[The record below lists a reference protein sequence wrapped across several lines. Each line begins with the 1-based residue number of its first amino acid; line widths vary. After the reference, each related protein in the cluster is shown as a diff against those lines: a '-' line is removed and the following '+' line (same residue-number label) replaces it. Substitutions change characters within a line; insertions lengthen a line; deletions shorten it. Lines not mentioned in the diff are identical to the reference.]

1 MTALDHN
8 IPAEA
13 DVRFVAADPSDPNS
27 LPWAEFPGGKLRLL
41 RVDLGIGEWVVQNV
55 FDPGF
60 SAPRHRHT
68 GHVDAY
74 TIRGSWQ
81 YLEYGVDY
89 GPGSYVY
96 EPAFSTHQLHVP
108 ASNDGQTEVIFVMRG
123 ANLNLDDD
131 GNVTSITDAEGTLA
145 AYVAL
150 CEMQGFGTPSVL
162 R

>member
-8 IPAEA
+8 IPSDA
-13 DVRFVAADPSDPNS
+13 DVRFVPADDG

-60 SAPRHRHT
+60 TAPRHRHT

-74 TIRGSWQ
+74 TIRGTWQ
-81 YLEYGVDY
+81 YREYGVDY

-96 EPAFSTHQLHVP
+96 EPAFSTHTLHVP
-108 ASNDGQTEVIFVMRG
+108 ASNDGPTEVIFVMRG
-123 ANLNLDDD
+123 ANLNLDDGD
-131 GNVTSITDAEGTLA
+131 QVTSVTDAESTLA

-150 CEMQGFGTPSVL
+150 CEMQGLGTPPVI